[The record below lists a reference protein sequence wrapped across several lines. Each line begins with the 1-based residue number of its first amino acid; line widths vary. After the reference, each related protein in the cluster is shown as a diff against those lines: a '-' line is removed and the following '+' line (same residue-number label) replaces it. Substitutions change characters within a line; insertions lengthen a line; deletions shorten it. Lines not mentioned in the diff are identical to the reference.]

1 MLVIAG
7 LLFKFTIVKMRG
19 PNKSLKLKKKLKL
32 KEELKILLK
41 NSFGKINRQQ
51 SYHVLLTKRVLDP
64 KARPV
69 RLWELSSQ
77 GTESSPKTARL
88 KYYVSTMTA
97 FATNCRIKPNSIEQL
112 LQCKVAKSEYI
123 IFVETSSFFVLLIL

>member
-7 LLFKFTIVKMRG
+7 LLFEFTIVKMRG

-64 KARPV
+64 KARPAK
-69 RLWELSSQ
+69 LWEPSSQ
-77 GTESSPKTARL
+77 GTEINPQ
-88 KYYVSTMTA
+88 
-97 FATNCRIKPNSIEQL
+97 NCQIGVQQPCL
-112 LQCKVAKSEYI
+112 LQTTNTNKQNLYSQ
-123 IFVETSSFFVLLIL
+123 SSLTHLT